1 MKTLD
6 RKIRVA
12 KKEHRCDLCGF
23 NILAGEKY
31 DWQKNVCDGMLYEFK
46 MHLSCLELVSK
57 LNMFDDCDDGL
68 TGNDFVE
75 FVEQEY
81 QEYQERVTGLKFRD
95 VLDFVKEKHNIK

>member
-1 MKTLD
+1 MQTLD

-12 KKEHRCDLCGF
+12 KKEHKCGLCGF

-31 DWQKNVCDGMLYEFK
+31 DWQKNVYDGMLYEFK
-46 MHLSCLELVSK
+46 IHLSCLELASK

-68 TGNDFVE
+68 TCDDFVE

-81 QEYQERVTGLKFRD
+81 PSSVTGLKFRY

>member
-1 MKTLD
+1 MQTLD

-31 DWQKNVCDGMLYEFK
+31 DWQKNVYDGMLYEFK
-46 MHLSCLELVSK
+46 MHLSCLELASK
-57 LNMFDDCDDGL
+57 LNMFDDCDDSL
-68 TGNDFVE
+68 TSDDFVE

-81 QEYQERVTGLKFRD
+81 PESVTGLKFRD
-95 VLDFVKEKHNIK
+95 VLDFVKNKHNIK

>member
-1 MKTLD
+1 METLD

-23 NILAGEKY
+23 SISAGEKY
-31 DWQKNVCDGMLYEFK
+31 DWQKNVYDGMLYEFK
-46 MHLSCLELVSK
+46 MHLSCLELASK

-68 TGNDFVE
+68 TSDDFAE

-81 QEYQERVTGLKFRD
+81 PSSVTGLKFRD
-95 VLDFVKEKHNIK
+95 VLNFVKEKHNIK